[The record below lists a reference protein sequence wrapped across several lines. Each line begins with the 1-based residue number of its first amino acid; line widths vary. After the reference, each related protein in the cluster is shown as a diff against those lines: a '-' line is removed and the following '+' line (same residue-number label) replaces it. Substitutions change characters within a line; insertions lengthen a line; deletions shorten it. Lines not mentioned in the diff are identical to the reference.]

1 MPGMDKYNPHLP
13 ESKKKGL
20 TPKQVE
26 MLEKHAKKHSKKHI
40 DKMIMVMR
48 KEGKSFSAA
57 HKIAMEKVG
66 NGDDKKSMDKKS
78 MKKGLTEK
86 QKKLP
91 KKLQEAIMKK
101 KK

>member
-66 NGDDKKSMDKKS
+66 NGDDKKP
-78 MKKGLTEK
+78 MKKVLTEK

>member
-1 MPGMDKYNPHLP
+1 MDKYNPHLP

-40 DKMIMVMR
+40 NKMIMVMR

-66 NGDDKKSMDKKS
+66 NGDDKKP
-78 MKKGLTEK
+78 MKKVLTEK

-91 KKLQEAIMKK
+91 KKLQEAIMKQK
-101 KK
+101 K

>member
-66 NGDDKKSMDKKS
+66 NGDDKKSM
-78 MKKGLTEK
+78 KKGLTEK